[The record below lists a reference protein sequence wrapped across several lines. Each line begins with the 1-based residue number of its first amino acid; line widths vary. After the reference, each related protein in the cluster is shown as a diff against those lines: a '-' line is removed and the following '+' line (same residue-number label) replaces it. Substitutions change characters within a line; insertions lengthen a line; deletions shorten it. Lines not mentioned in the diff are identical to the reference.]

1 MTKGKLMINKV
12 QEIKANWIQQKD
24 GHVDF
29 SKKLEAAIEAAD
41 VIIAELTKL
50 EESMKLA
57 AAELDTAADL
67 QFKE

>member
-1 MTKGKLMINKV
+1 MTKEKLMISKV
-12 QEIKANWIQQKD
+12 QEIKTSWVKHVE
-24 GHVDF
+24 GHLEF

-41 VIIAELTKL
+41 VIIDELTKL

-57 AAELDTAADL
+57 ADSTDTEADK

>member
-1 MTKGKLMINKV
+1 MTKEKLMISKV
-12 QEIKANWIQQKD
+12 QEIKANWVKQVE
-24 GHVDF
+24 GHIEF

-41 VIIAELTKL
+41 VIIDELTKL

-57 AAELDTAADL
+57 ADSTDTEADK